1 MSTHSSLDRETFQ
14 QLLAAAFT
22 VQESQIDNQSLSAV
36 MEVQR
41 LVTRGKLDVDGAMH
55 HIVES
60 ARNVANATGVAIG
73 LLKGD
78 QLIYRAGSGS
88 TASYIG
94 RQVNASLTVAADNN
108 RSREILRVEDAQ
120 TDTRIEAAICS
131 SEPDP
136 F

>member
-14 QLLAAAFT
+14 QLLAAAFA
-22 VQESQIDNQSLSAV
+22 VQESQIDSQSLSAV

-41 LVTRGKLDVDGAMH
+41 LVTRGELDVDGAMH

-88 TASYIG
+88 SASYIG
-94 RQVNASLTVAADNN
+94 RQV
-108 RSREILRVEDAQ
+108 DALQ
-120 TDTRIEAAICS
+120 QIPTEAARFSVSRMPRQTHGLKPLFVGS